1 MDAVLPGKAVRRGCV
16 LQKNSLGLYD
26 VRINDENGAVIA
38 DVKSV
43 TYRRALTI
51 MDEYLYQTGRTDND
65 R

>member
-1 MDAVLPGKAVRRGCV
+1 MEEVLHRQAVRRGCV
-16 LQKNSLGLYD
+16 LERNSLGLYD
-26 VRINDENGAVIA
+26 IRINDESGAVIA